1 MPPKPSLMISRCGP
15 TFEPAQLPGLGV
27 YLSMECWPHLL
38 MEATS
43 ETQCPPLQAEDLLQA
58 GQVEGI
64 PAPAL
69 DLSS

>member
-1 MPPKPSLMISRCGP
+1 
-15 TFEPAQLPGLGV
+15 
-27 YLSMECWPHLL
+27 MECWPHLL